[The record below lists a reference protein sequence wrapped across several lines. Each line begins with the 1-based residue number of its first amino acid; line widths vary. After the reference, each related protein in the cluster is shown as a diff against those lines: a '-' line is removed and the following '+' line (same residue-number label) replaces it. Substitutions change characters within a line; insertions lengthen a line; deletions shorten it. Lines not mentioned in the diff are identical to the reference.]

1 MSLLVSTKLFPIDI
15 KYAEVKLKNGL
26 DGIILVKGE
35 EMEKKYEGRTKE
47 LHTQWLQPNW
57 KEHTDIIRES
67 MVWDAFKGER
77 QMDFQLYRSLCIE
90 RFLKVWDIIDDA
102 GSPVPCENKAIAQLE
117 YNMANALIDHFISK
131 STPTESDL
139 KN

>member
-1 MSLLVSTKLFPIDI
+1 MSLLVSTNLFPIDI
-15 KYAEVKLKNGL
+15 KYVEVKLKNGL
-26 DGIILVKGE
+26 DGIILIKDE
-35 EMEKKYEGRTKE
+35 ADEKKYEGRIKE

-77 QMDFQLYRSLCIE
+77 QMDFQTYRTLCIE
-90 RFLKVWDIIDDA
+90 RFLKVWDILDDA
-102 GSPVPCENKAIAQLE
+102 GKPVQCEKKSIAQLE
-117 YNMANALIDHFISK
+117 YNMANYLIDQFISK
-131 STPTESDL
+131 SVPTESDL